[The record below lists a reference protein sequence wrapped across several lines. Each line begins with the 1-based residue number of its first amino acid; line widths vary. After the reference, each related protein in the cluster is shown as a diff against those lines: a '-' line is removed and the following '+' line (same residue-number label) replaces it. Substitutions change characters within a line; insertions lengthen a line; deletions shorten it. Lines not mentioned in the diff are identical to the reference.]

1 MRYSKYLFAAL
12 LLAFCMFAC
21 KKDKNA
27 VTPAPGI
34 VGKWYLKKYQTRTYK
49 NEVLIKDTSRVNY
62 TPVDFEIFSSDGSG
76 YTSNFTPSGET
87 ALIQYEYILNG
98 KVLVISRTTPAFY
111 EGTYTVTALTESLLE
126 VSYESSITIAG
137 DHYRGIDNISFKKE

>member
-21 KKDKNA
+21 KKDKN
-27 VTPAPGI
+27 VITPAPGI

-49 NEVLIKDTSRVNY
+49 NEVLIKDTSRANY
-62 TPVDFEIFSSDGSG
+62 TPLDFEIFSSDGSG
-76 YTSNFTPSGET
+76 YTSNFTSFGET
-87 ALIQYEYILNG
+87 ALIEYKYTLNEN
-98 KVLVISRTTPAFY
+98 VLVISRTTPAFY
-111 EGTYTVTALTESLLE
+111 EGTYTVTSLTGSLLE
-126 VSYESSITIAG
+126 VSYESSVTVAD